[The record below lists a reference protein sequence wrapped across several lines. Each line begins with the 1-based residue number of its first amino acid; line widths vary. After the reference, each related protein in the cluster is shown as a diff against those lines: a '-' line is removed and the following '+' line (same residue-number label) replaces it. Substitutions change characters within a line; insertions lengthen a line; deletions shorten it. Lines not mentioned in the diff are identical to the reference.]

1 MSRQARLGIE
11 CYQKIVL
18 QLSNKI
24 YIWLIALACLVSFF
38 SSFGSNLNLIEQIF
52 FNKFQISFNQIQFYD
67 FKTTYLINN
76 EWWRLITPMFIHFSS
91 THLIFNSLWI
101 YILGRE
107 IEQLDGKI
115 IFIFLILF
123 TSLSSNYL
131 QYSFSG
137 PSLFGGLSGVVY
149 GLLGYCFVS
158 ETFLRINKFSFPPAI
173 YIFMFV
179 WLLIGFT
186 GFLDLLGFGK
196 IANFA
201 HLGGLLSGILSGYI
215 FSMYNK
221 KI

>member
-76 EWWRLITPMFIHFSS
+76 EWWRLITPMLIHFSS
-91 THLIFNSLWI
+91 THLIFNCLWI

-221 KI
+221 KT

>member
-1 MSRQARLGIE
+1 MSRQAWLGAE
-11 CYQKIVL
+11 CYQEIVL

-24 YIWLIALACLVSFF
+24 HFWLIALACLVSFY
-38 SSFGSNLNLIEQIF
+38 SSFGSKLYLIETIF
-52 FNKFQISFNQIQFYD
+52 FNKFLISFNQIQFYD
-67 FKTTYLINN
+67 FQTTYLLSN
-76 EWWRLITPMFIHFSS
+76 EWWRLVTPMFIHFSP

-123 TSLSSNYL
+123 TSASSNYF

-221 KI
+221 KT

>member
-1 MSRQARLGIE
+1 MNIFKNLYFPLIIFS
-11 CYQKIVL
+11 V
-18 QLSNKI
+18 
-24 YIWLIALACLVSFF
+24 LIALASN
-38 SSFGSNLNLIEQIF
+38 FGSIIAMIEPFTFTKII
-52 FNKFQISFNQIQFYD
+52 ISNQGFISIAGFDQTFYQD
-67 FKTTYLINN
+67 NQ
-76 EWWRLITPMFIHFSS
+76 WWRLITPMFIHFSP

-123 TSLSSNYL
+123 ASISSNYL

-137 PSLFGGLSGVVY
+137 SSLFGGLSGVVY

-221 KI
+221 KT

>member
-1 MSRQARLGIE
+1 
-11 CYQKIVL
+11 L

-24 YIWLIALACLVSFF
+24 FIWLIAFACLVSFY
-38 SSFGSNLNLIEQIF
+38 SSFGSKLNLIEPIF
-52 FNKFQISFNQIQFYD
+52 FNKFLISFNQIQFYD
-67 FKTTYLINN
+67 FQTTYLLSN
-76 EWWRLITPMFIHFSS
+76 EWWRLVTPMFIHFSP

-123 TSLSSNYL
+123 TSASSNYL

-221 KI
+221 KTYL

>member
-1 MSRQARLGIE
+1 MPRQARLGTKY
-11 CYQKIVL
+11 YQKIVL

-24 YIWLIALACLVSFF
+24 HIWIIAFACLVSFF
-38 SSFGSNLNLIEQIF
+38 SSFGSKLNLIEPIF
-52 FNKFQISFNQIQFYD
+52 FNKFLISFNQIQFYD
-67 FKTTYLINN
+67 FNTTYLKGN
-76 EWWRLITPMFIHFSS
+76 EWWRLITPMFIHFSL

-123 TSLSSNYL
+123 TSISSNYL

-158 ETFLRINKFSFPPAI
+158 ETFLRTNKFSFPPAI
-173 YIFMFV
+173 YLFMFF

-221 KI
+221 KT

>member
-1 MSRQARLGIE
+1 MSWQAWLGIR
-11 CYQKIVL
+11 CYQKIIL

-24 YIWLIALACLVSFF
+24 FIWLIALACLVSFS
-38 SSFGSNLNLIEQIF
+38 SSFGSKLSLIEPIF
-52 FNKFQISFNQIQFYD
+52 FNKFLISFNQIQFYD
-67 FKTTYLINN
+67 FQTTYLISN
-76 EWWRLITPMFIHFSS
+76 EWWRLITPMLIHFSP
-91 THLIFNSLWI
+91 THLIFNCLWI

-123 TSLSSNYL
+123 TSAFSNYL

-149 GLLGYCFVS
+149 GLLGYCFIS

-173 YIFMFV
+173 YIFMFA

-201 HLGGLLSGILSGYI
+201 HLGGLLSGITSGYI

>member
-1 MSRQARLGIE
+1 MSRQAWLGIE
-11 CYQKIVL
+11 CYQEIVL

-24 YIWLIALACLVSFF
+24 YFWLIALACVVSFF
-38 SSFGSNLNLIEQIF
+38 SSFGSKLNLIEPIF
-52 FNKFQISFNQIQFYD
+52 FNKFLISLNQIQFYD
-67 FKTTYLINN
+67 FKTTYLIGN
-76 EWWRLITPMFIHFSS
+76 EWWRLMTPMFIHFSP

-123 TSLSSNYL
+123 TSISSNYL

-221 KI
+221 KT

>member
-1 MSRQARLGIE
+1 M
-11 CYQKIVL
+11 

-24 YIWLIALACLVSFF
+24 FIWLIAFACLVSFY
-38 SSFGSNLNLIEQIF
+38 SSFGSKLNLIEPIF
-52 FNKFQISFNQIQFYD
+52 FNKFLISFNQIQFYD
-67 FKTTYLINN
+67 FQTTYLLSN
-76 EWWRLITPMFIHFSS
+76 EWWRLVTPMFIHFSP

-123 TSLSSNYL
+123 TSVSSNYF

-221 KI
+221 KT

>member
-1 MSRQARLGIE
+1 MSRQAWLGIE
-11 CYQKIVL
+11 CYQEIVL

-24 YIWLIALACLVSFF
+24 YFWLIALACVVSFF
-38 SSFGSNLNLIEQIF
+38 SSFGSKLNLIEPIF
-52 FNKFQISFNQIQFYD
+52 FNKFLINLNQIQFYD
-67 FKTTYLINN
+67 FKTTYLIGN
-76 EWWRLITPMFIHFSS
+76 EWWRLITPMFIHFSP

-123 TSLSSNYL
+123 TSIVSNYF

-137 PSLFGGLSGVVY
+137 PSFFGGLSGVVY

-221 KI
+221 KT

>member
-1 MSRQARLGIE
+1 MSRQAWLGAE
-11 CYQKIVL
+11 CYQEIVL

-24 YIWLIALACLVSFF
+24 HFWLIALACLVSFY
-38 SSFGSNLNLIEQIF
+38 SSFGSKLYLIETIF
-52 FNKFQISFNQIQFYD
+52 FNKFLISFNQIQFYD
-67 FKTTYLINN
+67 FQTTYLLSN
-76 EWWRLITPMFIHFSS
+76 EWWRLVTPMFIHFSP

-101 YILGRE
+101 YILGKE

-123 TSLSSNYL
+123 TSIVSNYL
-131 QYSFSG
+131 QYSFTG

-201 HLGGLLSGILSGYI
+201 HLGGLLSGISSGYI

-221 KI
+221 KT

>member
-1 MSRQARLGIE
+1 
-11 CYQKIVL
+11 
-18 QLSNKI
+18 
-24 YIWLIALACLVSFF
+24 
-38 SSFGSNLNLIEQIF
+38 
-52 FNKFQISFNQIQFYD
+52 
-67 FKTTYLINN
+67 
-76 EWWRLITPMFIHFSS
+76 MFIHFSS

-115 IFIFLILF
+115 IFIFLILL
-123 TSLSSNYL
+123 TSISSNYL

-221 KI
+221 KT

>member
-1 MSRQARLGIE
+1 M
-11 CYQKIVL
+11 

-24 YIWLIALACLVSFF
+24 FIWLIAFACLVSFS
-38 SSFGSNLNLIEQIF
+38 SSFGSKLNLIEPIF
-52 FNKFQISFNQIQFYD
+52 FNKFLISFNQIQFYD
-67 FKTTYLINN
+67 FQTTYLISN
-76 EWWRLITPMFIHFSS
+76 EWWRLITPMLIHFSP
-91 THLIFNSLWI
+91 THLIFNCLWI

-123 TSLSSNYL
+123 TSASSNYL

>member
-1 MSRQARLGIE
+1 MRLP
-11 CYQKIVL
+11 
-18 QLSNKI
+18 NKI
-24 YIWLIALACLVSFF
+24 FIWLIAFACLVSFY
-38 SSFGSNLNLIEQIF
+38 SSFGSKLNLIEPIF

-67 FKTTYLINN
+67 FQTTYLLSN
-76 EWWRLITPMFIHFSS
+76 EWWRLVTPMFIHFSP

-101 YILGRE
+101 YILGIE

-123 TSLSSNYL
+123 TSISSNYL

-221 KI
+221 KT

>member
-1 MSRQARLGIE
+1 MSRQAWLGAE
-11 CYQKIVL
+11 CYQEIVL

-24 YIWLIALACLVSFF
+24 HFWLIALACLVSFY
-38 SSFGSNLNLIEQIF
+38 SSFGSKLYLIETIF
-52 FNKFQISFNQIQFYD
+52 FNKFLISFNQIQFYD
-67 FKTTYLINN
+67 FQTTYLLSN
-76 EWWRLITPMFIHFSS
+76 EWWRLVTPMFIHFSP

-101 YILGRE
+101 YILGKE

-123 TSLSSNYL
+123 TSISSNYL

-221 KI
+221 KA

>member
-18 QLSNKI
+18 QISNKI

-76 EWWRLITPMFIHFSS
+76 EWWRLITPMLIHFSS
-91 THLIFNSLWI
+91 THLIFNCLWI

-221 KI
+221 KT

>member
-1 MSRQARLGIE
+1 M
-11 CYQKIVL
+11 

-38 SSFGSNLNLIEQIF
+38 SSFGSKLNLIEPIF
-52 FNKFQISFNQIQFYD
+52 FNKFLLSFNQIQFYD
-67 FKTTYLINN
+67 FKKTYLISN
-76 EWWRLITPMFIHFSS
+76 EWWRLITPMFIHFSP

-101 YILGRE
+101 YILGKE

-123 TSLSSNYL
+123 TSISSNYL

-221 KI
+221 KT

>member
-1 MSRQARLGIE
+1 MSRQAWLGIE
-11 CYQKIVL
+11 CYQEIVL

-24 YIWLIALACLVSFF
+24 YFWLIALACVVSFF
-38 SSFGSNLNLIEQIF
+38 SSFGSKLNLIEPIF
-52 FNKFQISFNQIQFYD
+52 FNKFLISLNQIQFYD
-67 FKTTYLINN
+67 FKTTYLIGN
-76 EWWRLITPMFIHFSS
+76 EWWRLITPMFIHFSP

-123 TSLSSNYL
+123 TSIVSNYL

-221 KI
+221 KA

>member
-1 MSRQARLGIE
+1 MG
-11 CYQKIVL
+11 K
-18 QLSNKI
+18 
-24 YIWLIALACLVSFF
+24 
-38 SSFGSNLNLIEQIF
+38 
-52 FNKFQISFNQIQFYD
+52 
-67 FKTTYLINN
+67 
-76 EWWRLITPMFIHFSS
+76 
-91 THLIFNSLWI
+91 
-101 YILGRE
+101 E

-123 TSLSSNYL
+123 TSISSNYL

-158 ETFLRINKFSFPPAI
+158 EIFLRINKFSFPPAI

-179 WLLIGFT
+179 WLIFGFS
-186 GFLDLLGFGK
+186 GFLVFLVFGN
-196 IANFA
+196 IENFA

-221 KI
+221 KT

>member
-1 MSRQARLGIE
+1 MSRQAWLGIE
-11 CYQKIVL
+11 CYQEIVL

-24 YIWLIALACLVSFF
+24 HFWLIALACVVSFF
-38 SSFGSNLNLIEQIF
+38 SSFGSKLSLIEPIF
-52 FNKFQISFNQIQFYD
+52 FNKFLISLNQIQFYD
-67 FKTTYLINN
+67 FKTTYLIGN
-76 EWWRLITPMFIHFSS
+76 EWWRLMTPMFIHFSP

-123 TSLSSNYL
+123 TSIVSNYL

-221 KI
+221 KT

>member
-1 MSRQARLGIE
+1 M
-11 CYQKIVL
+11 

-24 YIWLIALACLVSFF
+24 FVWLIAFACLVSFY
-38 SSFGSNLNLIEQIF
+38 SSFGSKLNLIEPIF
-52 FNKFQISFNQIQFYD
+52 FNKFLISFNQIQFYD
-67 FKTTYLINN
+67 FQTTYLLSN
-76 EWWRLITPMFIHFSS
+76 EWWRLVTPMFIHFSS

-123 TSLSSNYL
+123 TSASSNYL

-221 KI
+221 KT

>member
-1 MSRQARLGIE
+1 M
-11 CYQKIVL
+11 

-24 YIWLIALACLVSFF
+24 FIWLIAFACLVSFY
-38 SSFGSNLNLIEQIF
+38 SSFGSKLNLIEPIF

-67 FKTTYLINN
+67 FQTTFLLSN
-76 EWWRLITPMFIHFSS
+76 EWWRLVTPMFIHFSP

-123 TSLSSNYL
+123 TSVSSNYF

-221 KI
+221 KA

>member
-1 MSRQARLGIE
+1 MSRQAWLGIE
-11 CYQKIVL
+11 CYQEIVL

-24 YIWLIALACLVSFF
+24 YFWLIALACVVSFF
-38 SSFGSNLNLIEQIF
+38 SSFGSKLNLIEPIF
-52 FNKFQISFNQIQFYD
+52 FNKFLISLNQIQFYD
-67 FKTTYLINN
+67 FKTTYLIGN
-76 EWWRLITPMFIHFSS
+76 EWWRLITPMFIHFSP

-123 TSLSSNYL
+123 TSISSNYF

-221 KI
+221 KT